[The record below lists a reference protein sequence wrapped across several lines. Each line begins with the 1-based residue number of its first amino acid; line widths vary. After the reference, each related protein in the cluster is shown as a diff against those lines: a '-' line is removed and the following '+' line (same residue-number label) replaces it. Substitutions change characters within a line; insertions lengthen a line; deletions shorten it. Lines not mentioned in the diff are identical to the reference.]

1 MSSSVNSTSGQ
12 YGVRRRSREM
22 AVQLL
27 FQYQFHGQFRTQP
40 QGQES
45 DGKDLLKKFVTDFEI
60 ESEIADYGGTL
71 FLGVLDQIEK
81 IDEVIQAHSAH
92 WKVSRMGLVDLSV
105 MRVAVYEMKFV
116 TPALQPNIVINEAV
130 EIAKKFGSTES
141 GSFVN
146 GILDHIA
153 RNLK

>member
-1 MSSSVNSTSGQ
+1 MSSPNSTST
-12 YGVRRRSREM
+12 GVRRRSREM

-27 FQYQFHGQFRTQP
+27 FQYQFHNQFQTQ
-40 QGQES
+40 EA

-60 ESEIADYGGTL
+60 ESEVADYGGTL
-71 FLGVLDQIEK
+71 FVGVLSEIQK

-92 WKVSRMGLVDLSV
+92 WKVARMGLVDLSV

-116 TPALQPNIVINEAV
+116 TPAMQPNIVINEAV

-153 RNLK
+153 RTTK